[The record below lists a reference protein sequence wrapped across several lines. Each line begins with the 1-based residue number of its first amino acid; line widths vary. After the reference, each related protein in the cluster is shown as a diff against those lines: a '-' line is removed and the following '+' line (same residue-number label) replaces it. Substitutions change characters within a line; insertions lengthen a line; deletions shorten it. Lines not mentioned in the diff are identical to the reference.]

1 MDAEER
7 MKSLEDEFME
17 EKEEIQK
24 ILLEIRAFLME
35 TQSPLRSDTNTE

>member
-35 TQSPLRSDTNTE
+35 TQSPLRSDTNAE